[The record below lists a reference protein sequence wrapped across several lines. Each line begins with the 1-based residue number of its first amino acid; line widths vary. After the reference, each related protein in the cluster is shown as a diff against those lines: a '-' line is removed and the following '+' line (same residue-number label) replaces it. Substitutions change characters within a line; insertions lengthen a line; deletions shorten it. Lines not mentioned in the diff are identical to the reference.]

1 MSFGDR
7 MGRVR
12 LRIATR
18 HRNVL
23 TGVVE
28 EATRA
33 IVEGSEITGSPGQ
46 PVDTGNLKASW
57 QTVYESEN
65 RAVIGT
71 NVEYARAV
79 EDGIGPHG
87 AVTYGAKNGI
97 GGSHS
102 VRQLVVNWDR
112 VVAVVQQRARGQTL

>member
-1 MSFGDR
+1 MSFGDQ

-12 LRIATR
+12 LRIATT
-18 HRNVL
+18 HRAVFDGAVL
-23 TGVVE
+23 

-46 PVDTGNLKASW
+46 PVDTGNLKASY
-57 QTVYESEN
+57 QTVYESPT

-112 VVAVVQQRARGQTL
+112 VVAVVTERERGRS